1 MAKTVRVVARLA
13 LLATEQKLLAH
24 GRISISCQFV
34 NYTAII
40 FRERCNV
47 TPTLNSIKIGNGFL
61 KS

>member
-40 FRERCNV
+40 F
-47 TPTLNSIKIGNGFL
+47 
-61 KS
+61 